1 MDHSLLAEF
10 SPSEYKPGRTQK
22 TDDDLVEA
30 AGDVATT
37 IFHPVGTAKMGLDT
51 DVDAVVSGKLEVHG
65 VRDLYIAD
73 ASVVPTIT
81 SGNTH
86 APVVMIAERLAE
98 WLD

>member
-1 MDHSLLAEF
+1 H
-10 SPSEYKPGRTQK
+10 KPGRTQK
-22 TDDDLVEA
+22 TDRDLVTA

-37 IFHPVGTAKMGLDT
+37 IFHPVGTAKMGPDT
-51 DVDAVVSGKLEVHG
+51 DDHAVVSRKLGVYG

-73 ASVVPTIT
+73 ASIVPRIT